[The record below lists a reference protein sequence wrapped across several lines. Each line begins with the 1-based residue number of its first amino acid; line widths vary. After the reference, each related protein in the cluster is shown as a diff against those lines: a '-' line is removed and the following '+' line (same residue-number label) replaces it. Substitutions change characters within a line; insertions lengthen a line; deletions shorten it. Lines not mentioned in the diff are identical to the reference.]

1 MALQAG
7 LRLRCNPACVNGVH
21 ETMAAVVCDDRPVLR
36 DAVVRLLMA
45 CGFEVPAV
53 TAVFADVMSLALDH
67 QACLIVVALPLTG
80 MSGLGAVRALSSAV
94 PDCEIVLLSPSASLE
109 LAALE
114 AGARALVPEDDL
126 RRLRTVLLEIA
137 AAPRRLRL
145 PQARGHS
152 DGAVKG
158 SSSTNPPT

>member
-1 MALQAG
+1 
-7 LRLRCNPACVNGVH
+7 
-21 ETMAAVVCDDRPVLR
+21 MAAIVCDDRSVLR

-67 QACLIVVALPLTG
+67 QACLVVVALPLTG
-80 MSGLGAVRALSSAV
+80 MSGLGAVRALSSAA
-94 PDCEIVLLSPSASLE
+94 PDCEIVLLSASSALE

-114 AGARALVPEDDL
+114 AGARALVPEHDL
-126 RRLRTVLLEIA
+126 RVLRAVLREIA

-145 PQARGHS
+145 PQARGQS
-152 DGAVKG
+152 DGVVNG
-158 SSSTNPPT
+158 SSSTKSPA